1 MSKIE
6 LKHID
11 KFYGKN
17 HILKDVNL
25 TIEDGDFMT
34 LLGPSGCGKT
44 TTLRVVSGLEK
55 PQNGTI
61 HMDGKEI
68 VNAAEAHFAPPSE
81 RDLNLVFQSY
91 ALWPHMTVR
100 ENIAFGLNI
109 QKLPKDEVDRRI
121 KDALGRMQIGQYV
134 DRYPSELSGGQQQ
147 RVAIAR
153 AIASEPH
160 LLLMDE
166 PLSNL
171 DAKLRVDMRSELK
184 RLHTKAGTTMIYVT
198 HDQVEAL
205 TMSTKIAIFREGII
219 IQVAHP
225 LELYNNP
232 ANLYVADFIGN
243 PRINFVDGKAEVSAS
258 GLTVN
263 SVLGRMTFPADHLKD
278 ENMPQEASFDAVLGI
293 RPEQIAI
300 NTSRQSPS
308 DIEAHIY
315 TSMPAGSE
323 TLVTVKVGG
332 VSMVITIR
340 IRWSICRSTPPRS
353 TYLIRKPKTS
363 SSIRLNKHHTSNS
376 HIHKKRR
383 EETEG
388 GKTNVTAQAH
398 FSRYSGSNNDVLAD
412 RVRRRRSDEG
422 PGQRCCA
429 GSE

>member
-11 KFYGKN
+11 KYYGKN

-61 HMDGKEI
+61 LMNGKEI

-121 KDALGRMQIGQYV
+121 EDALARMQIGQYV

-184 RLHTKAGTTMIYVT
+184 RLHIETGTTMIYVT

-205 TMSTKIAIFREGII
+205 TMSTKIAIFKEGVIV
-219 IQVAHP
+219 QVDHP

-232 ANLYVADFIGN
+232 VNLYVADFIGN
-243 PRINFVDGKAEVSAS
+243 PSINFADGKAEVGPDGMTITSP
-258 GLTVN
+258 
-263 SVLGRMTFPADHLKD
+263 LGKMVFPK
-278 ENMPQEASFDAVLGI
+278 N
-293 RPEQIAI
+293 
-300 NTSRQSPS
+300 
-308 DIEAHIY
+308 
-315 TSMPAGSE
+315 
-323 TLVTVKVGG
+323 
-332 VSMVITIR
+332 
-340 IRWSICRSTPPRS
+340 
-353 TYLIRKPKTS
+353 
-363 SSIRLNKHHTSNS
+363 
-376 HIHKKRR
+376 
-383 EETEG
+383 
-388 GKTNVTAQAH
+388 
-398 FSRYSGSNNDVLAD
+398 
-412 RVRRRRSDEG
+412 
-422 PGQRCCA
+422 
-429 GSE
+429 